1 MKILVALDWSRY
13 SEHVFEILLE
23 QTAAEGTEIRLL
35 HVLDPLPTKLAQA
48 KGSREYPD
56 FEAAAR
62 QQRSDAED
70 LLEEYVKKLRAA
82 GFHAT
87 WLVEEGDPRD
97 VIIDSAAAWGADL
110 IILGSRGK
118 TTLQRLLVGS
128 VSESV
133 LHHAK
138 CSVEIVRSRVV

>member
-13 SEHVFEILLE
+13 SDQIMETLLE
-23 QTAAEGTEIRLL
+23 QTAVKGTEIRLL
-35 HVLDPLPTKLAQA
+35 HVLDPFPTKLAQA
-48 KGSREYPD
+48 KGSREYLD

-62 QQRSDAED
+62 QERNDAENV
-70 LLEEYVKKLRAA
+70 LESYVEKLRAV

-87 WLVEEGDPRD
+87 WLVEEGDARE
-97 VIIDSAAAWGADL
+97 VIVDSAAVWGADL
-110 IILGSRGK
+110 IMLGSRGK
-118 TTLQRLLVGS
+118 TALRRLLVGS

-138 CSVEIVRSRVV
+138 CSVEIVRSGSA